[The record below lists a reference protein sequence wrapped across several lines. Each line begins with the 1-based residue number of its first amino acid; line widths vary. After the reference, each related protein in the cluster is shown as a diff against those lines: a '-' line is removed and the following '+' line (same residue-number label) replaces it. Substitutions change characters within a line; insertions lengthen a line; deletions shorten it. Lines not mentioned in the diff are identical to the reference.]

1 MFLYRFV
8 RDAMKFG
15 LVEGWKQ
22 QDSYT
27 KWLLIIFVLLI
38 AYKPVISVLGISDA

>member
-8 RDAMKFG
+8 RDVTKFG
-15 LVEGWKQ
+15 LVEGWKR

-27 KWLLIIFVLLI
+27 KWLLIVFVLLI
-38 AYKPVISVLGISDA
+38 AYKPAVNVLGI